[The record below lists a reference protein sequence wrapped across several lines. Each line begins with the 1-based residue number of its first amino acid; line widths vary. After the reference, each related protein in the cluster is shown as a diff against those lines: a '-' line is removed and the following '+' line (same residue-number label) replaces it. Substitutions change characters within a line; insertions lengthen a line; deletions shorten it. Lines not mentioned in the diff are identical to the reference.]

1 MNKSRRDTFLLVAF
15 IATIVLGSC
24 SKNRQPELIQN
35 ADTSG
40 LLSINAY
47 NNKVCHVK
55 TQDLL
60 YTPQGLSR
68 ASSTKFEKHIYNKN
82 LPFVIYQTDCPLMKD
97 LPFRGKTH
105 SQYKIQFKIV
115 ETAAELFLE
124 AYKFADE
131 KTISFHEKT
140 FAKKQGE
147 SFSIPL
153 FRYQIHLYKKEFI
166 EDPNTGE
173 KTHKIGL
180 FRRDSL
186 SNSSDFKING
196 PRQIMKAM
204 VKEDILPARYFD
216 GDWFFAYT
224 VVSAHYENASSI
236 GSLSSDFDFDSKS
249 RVKFVQVQNGLQAV
263 STSVSAGA
271 DLSKIEN
278 LDDSLFLPAQ
288 YVDYRLKTEGATAGF
303 EEEVLDN
310 DHQDSPNFRSRN
322 FVAIDYSKAKSK
334 YTAQYKI
341 EEAYFEDLDLTRN
354 YISFTIFYPKTKQKI
369 KYALKR
375 APIAAKKPRTYHFD
389 DMKYFG
395 YLFTI
400 KEQVEDARL
409 ERPEDYEAL
418 NMIQRFYPDNN
429 IIKFH
434 ISSQTPQRYY
444 EIAQKAVNAWQ
455 EAFEEVYSE
464 ELPQNRIKI
473 ELVADRSNPKRPVYS
488 TVSVGDI
495 RYNIINVIDSLS
507 GKSLLG
513 YGPSIVDSKSGEII
527 SATSNVYVHPTR
539 DHLINVLRNYVRMRL
554 GILKTNSLMHFNING
569 VDNNFFNKQYAPSVL
584 KRLTRKKLTMNSSD
598 KKEKDS
604 DVDIMAEDPSNL
616 KEYKNHYRSL
626 TQRHHNFRDT
636 HSYNIQR
643 IENQCSN
650 TFKKYFTKLFGQE
663 VSELNGE
670 EFESYVKEYMHPDQ
684 DRFYIKDEIKAFT
697 PCLEKLIK
705 EDLLV
710 TLIHELGHNF
720 GLAHNFMGSVDKNNY
735 TRIGGNLLKTS
746 SVMDYLPIS
755 VGGAVKVGKY
765 DIAALRYSYL
775 RKIQGYDLNIWDVK
789 EGQSIDDWRRE
800 TARIPKKY
808 MFCSDSEIYKFDPL
822 CAPNDY
828 GSSPL
833 EIINNIISGYKS
845 FVTIFGRRYDRYFM
859 LKKSKYIEALDIR
872 FFTPLKMFYETWR
885 SYLVNFLEDGNHYL
899 DRESTNT
906 TKGFL
911 KNAIEEMKTSHNT
924 DHIQFHNQY
933 YQATKLIYGF
943 LSSLVKEPSKYCIAQ
958 ELEDSSS
965 LIPVEFESLRREIYQ
980 STRETINTCDHEFVR
995 SNFLGKDLRQHEI
1008 IEFGSTYNDLTFSLN
1023 ERESDQ
1029 VDRIYQYG
1037 SKHSKAL
1044 AMTILATRE
1053 PELETLRKRNFKPNF
1068 FDNPTYRNEMHEYLM
1083 DRLLGGVKF
1092 VFKDQEFKMPFFSR
1106 EKNFLIGSTDQFIN
1120 SLQVPGRGRLN
1131 NSTIMQ
1137 YRGYLATISE
1147 LNAIAE
1153 SERKNMLERF
1163 PNRAPIIADLTASK
1177 ILDEARINFK
1187 QVNNDRFLFAYR
1199 DDQPFAH
1206 EFIQKYLKN
1215 EEHLTVIN
1223 NRSSYDYI
1231 FDFERSVFV
1240 WTNITKDQI
1249 LDMKVKDFMEFYHQI
1264 FTRIE
1269 SYSGVLKSQILD
1281 FYRGL
1286 NDFGFHILMHPKHT
1300 DLIESNLSTKDF
1312 YNKFL
1317 ADIRSNANLEENRNI
1332 SFKEDVTTFTLP
1344 TKHSRGS
1351 IARFVN
1357 KVQNAIYLAEFNKD
1371 LSDQIDIL
1379 HEILSSGINE
1389 KQDNYVIDRIN
1400 N

>member
-1 MNKSRRDTFLLVAF
+1 MGKSKGRIFLVASL
-15 IATIVLGSC
+15 IAFFTLSSC
-24 SKNRQPELIQN
+24 TKDRPQELVQS

-47 NNKVCHVK
+47 NNKVCSVK
-55 TQDLL
+55 TEDLL
-60 YTPQGLSR
+60 YAPQGLSR
-68 ASSTKFEKHIYNKN
+68 ASSTNFEDRIYNEN
-82 LPFVIYQTDCPLMKD
+82 LPFVTYQTNCPLMKD

-105 SQYKIQFKIV
+105 SQYEVRFKVV
-115 ETAAELFLE
+115 ETAAEHFLE
-124 AYKFADE
+124 AYKFASE

-140 FAKKQGE
+140 FAKRDSE
-147 SFSIPL
+147 LYSIPL
-153 FRYQIHLYKKEFI
+153 FRYKINLYKKEFI
-166 EDPNTGE
+166 KDPSTGDN
-173 KTHKIGL
+173 THKVDL
-180 FRRDSL
+180 FGRKRISDAT
-186 SNSSDFKING
+186 DFKISG

-204 VKEDILPARYFD
+204 VKEDILPARYFE

-288 YVDYRLKTEGATAGF
+288 YVDYRLKNEGATAGF

-334 YTAQYKI
+334 YTAEYKI

-429 IIKFH
+429 VIKFH
-434 ISSQTPQRYY
+434 ISSQTPQKYY
-444 EIAQKAVNAWQ
+444 EIAQKAIDAWQ
-455 EAFEEVYSE
+455 EAFEEAYSE
-464 ELPQNRIKI
+464 ELPANRMRI
-473 ELVADRSNPKRPVYS
+473 ELVADRSNPERPAYS

-495 RYNIINVIDSLS
+495 RYNIINIIDSLS

-554 GILKTNSLMHFNING
+554 GILKTKSLMHFNING
-569 VDNNFFNKQYAPSVL
+569 ADTDFFNNQYAPSVL
-584 KRLTRKKLTMNSSD
+584 KRLKRNRNMSAEEREKEARAEREESSL
-598 KKEKDS
+598 
-604 DVDIMAEDPSNL
+604 PSTL
-616 KEYKNHYRSL
+616 KEYKHRYNSL

-643 IENQCSN
+643 IENQCSD
-650 TFKKYFTKLFGQE
+650 TFKNYFTKLFGQE
-663 VSELNGE
+663 VNDLTGE
-670 EFESYVKEYMHPDQ
+670 EFDSYVKEYMHPEQ
-684 DRFYIKDEIKAFT
+684 DRFYVEDEIKAFT

-735 TRIGGNLLKTS
+735 TQIGDSLLKTS
-746 SVMDYLPIS
+746 SVMDYLPVS

-775 RKIQGYDLNIWDVK
+775 GKIQGYDLNIWDVK

-833 EIINNIISGYKS
+833 EIIKNIISGYKS

-859 LKKSKYIEALDIR
+859 LKKSKYIEALDLK

-885 SYLVNFLEDGNHYL
+885 SYLANFLEDGNRYL

-906 TKGFL
+906 SEGFL
-911 KNAIEEMKTSHNT
+911 KNAIEAMKTSHNT
-924 DHIQFHNQY
+924 DHTQFHNQY
-933 YQATKLIYGF
+933 YEATKLIYGF

-958 ELEDSSS
+958 DIDDPSAF
-965 LIPVEFESLRREIYQ
+965 IPVEFESLRREIYQ

-995 SNFLGKDLRQHEI
+995 SNFLGKDLKQHEM

-1053 PELETLRKRNFKPNF
+1053 PELQTLRKRNFKPNF
-1068 FDNPTYRNEMHEYLM
+1068 FDNPIYRKEMHTYMM
-1083 DRLLGGVKF
+1083 DRVLNGVDFIVEGQK
-1092 VFKDQEFKMPFFSR
+1092 FKMPFFSR

-1120 SLQVPGRGRLN
+1120 SLQVPGRDRLN
-1131 NSTIMQ
+1131 NSTVMQ
-1137 YRGYLATISE
+1137 YRGYLATVAD
-1147 LNAIAE
+1147 LNSIAE
-1153 SERKNMLERF
+1153 SERKALLERF
-1163 PNRAPIIADLTASK
+1163 PTRSSRINNLTASK
-1177 ILDEARINFK
+1177 VLDEAGINFK
-1187 QVNNDRFLFAYR
+1187 QVNNDKVLFAYR

-1206 EFIQKYLKN
+1206 KFIEKYLKN
-1215 EEHLTVIN
+1215 EELLAVIN
-1223 NRSSYDYI
+1223 NRSSYDDI
-1231 FDFERSVFV
+1231 FDYESSIFE
-1240 WTNITKDQI
+1240 WTNISKADV
-1249 LDMKVKDFMEFYHQI
+1249 LNMKVKDFKKFYDQV
-1264 FTRIE
+1264 FTRVD
-1269 SYSGVLKSQILD
+1269 SYRGVLKDQVLD
-1281 FYRGL
+1281 FYLDL

-1300 DLIESNLSTKDF
+1300 DATDSELSTKDF
-1312 YNKFL
+1312 YNKY
-1317 ADIRSNANLEENRNI
+1317 LEEIRTTANHEDNRDI
-1332 SFKEDVTTFTLP
+1332 SFKEDVTKFALP
-1344 TKHSRGS
+1344 AMHSRRS
-1351 IARFVN
+1351 ITRFMT
-1357 KVQNAIYLAEFNKD
+1357 KVQNAIYLAEFNED
-1371 LSDQIDIL
+1371 FSDQIDIL
-1379 HEILSSGINE
+1379 HEILSAGIKSE
-1389 KQDNYVIDRIN
+1389 RDNYVIDRIN